1 MERNFV
7 WQYTEFCKFI
17 VSPAAIRC
25 ILVTGKFVKLCLK
38 MYLFEDGH
46 LFTITSTMSNIP
58 ILKIFFFFKRC
69 SIAIAFSFRYKFTIL
84 LLVNAFDFSI
94 VVVLKTEVK
103 LTLYG

>member
-17 VSPAAIRC
+17 VSPEAIRC

-46 LFTITSTMSNIP
+46 LFTNKSTMSNIP
-58 ILKIFFFFKRC
+58 NLKIFLKRC
-69 SIAIAFSFRYKFTIL
+69 SIAIALGFRYKLKIL
-84 LLVNAFDFSI
+84 LLVNAFYFSI
-94 VVVLKTEVK
+94 VVIVKIEVK